1 MLCGFQAQGG
11 TGMSEKLSK
20 KIIAYRTA
28 ISIVKSMLAQGII
41 TAEEYRK
48 IDTMLAEKYGLSSCT
63 IFRDNSPKTL
73 DI

>member
-1 MLCGFQAQGG
+1 MN
-11 TGMSEKLSK
+11 EKLSK

>member
-1 MLCGFQAQGG
+1 
-11 TGMSEKLSK
+11 MSEKLSE

-28 ISIVKSMLAQGII
+28 VSIVKSMLVQGII
-41 TAEEYRK
+41 SAEEYHK

-63 IFRDNSPKTL
+63 IFCENSPKTL